1 VLLGCPVEEVNKV
14 WFRLVDLW
22 ISFSEKVSI
31 SFFGESTSSS
41 SFSVSFSLSGN
52 WILADFGF
60 V

>member
-1 VLLGCPVEEVNKV
+1 VEEVNRV